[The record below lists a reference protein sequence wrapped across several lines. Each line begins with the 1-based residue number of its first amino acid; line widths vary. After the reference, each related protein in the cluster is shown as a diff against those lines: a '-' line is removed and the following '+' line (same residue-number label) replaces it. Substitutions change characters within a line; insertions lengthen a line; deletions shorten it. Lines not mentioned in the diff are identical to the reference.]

1 MAWPVSDTKSFLQNI
16 QFVGQSAIL
25 WISGQKQVK
34 VQLQEIKQKIKRGIS
49 IGQDVNCMS
58 KLCPLHKMKKVV
70 LCFLCM

>member
-34 VQLQEIKQKIKRGIS
+34 VQLQEIKQKI
-49 IGQDVNCMS
+49 
-58 KLCPLHKMKKVV
+58 
-70 LCFLCM
+70 